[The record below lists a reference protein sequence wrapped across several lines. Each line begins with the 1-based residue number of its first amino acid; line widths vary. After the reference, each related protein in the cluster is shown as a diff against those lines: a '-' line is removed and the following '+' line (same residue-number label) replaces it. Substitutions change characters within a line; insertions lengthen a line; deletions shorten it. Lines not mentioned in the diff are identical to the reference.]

1 MCRADKAESYPH
13 STVYNSVYT
22 RTARPRGRAQD
33 NHVPQKTA
41 SKTPRKP
48 RASSSGPSLD
58 DIVEIL
64 RSRIVN
70 HDAPPGAKLS
80 EVTLTEEFGVSRPRI
95 REAFGVLEDRGLI
108 ERIPNRGAVVTR
120 LSEEEIYA
128 LFEVREVLEA
138 LAVRLATERG
148 DPADWT
154 ELAERF
160 NGPAKDALERGDL
173 DYYVDCVTTFRE
185 KTLASAGNPLLFSQM
200 AGIYDRTKVLIRR
213 LMLVPGRASKGLVQH
228 QGILAA
234 MCAGDAELAEKL
246 KRANI
251 RDSRNSFQHY
261 RKYVL

>member
-1 MCRADKAESYPH
+1 MPE
-13 STVYNSVYT
+13 TV
-22 RTARPRGRAQD
+22 R
-33 NHVPQKTA
+33 
-41 SKTPRKP
+41 SKSR
-48 RASSSGPSLD
+48 SSGASTSGTSLEE
-58 DIVEIL
+58 IVEIL

-70 HDAPPGAKLS
+70 HETPPGAKLS

-148 DPADWT
+148 DPAEWIA
-154 ELAERF
+154 LAQRF
-160 NGPAKDALERGDL
+160 GGPAKEALENGDL
-173 DYYVDCVTTFRE
+173 DFYVDCVTSFRE
-185 KTLASAGNPLLFSQM
+185 KTLSASGNPLLAAQM
-200 AGIYDRTKVLIRR
+200 EGIYDRTKVLIRR
-213 LMLVPGRASKGLVQH
+213 LMLVPGRAVKGLRQH
-228 QGILAA
+228 QEILKA
-234 MCAGDAELAEKL
+234 MCDGDAELAERL

-251 RDSRNSFQHY
+251 RDSRESFQHY